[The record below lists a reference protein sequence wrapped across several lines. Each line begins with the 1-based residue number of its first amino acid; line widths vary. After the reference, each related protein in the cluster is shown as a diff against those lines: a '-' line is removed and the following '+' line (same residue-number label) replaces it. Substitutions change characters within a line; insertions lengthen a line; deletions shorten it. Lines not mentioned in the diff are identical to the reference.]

1 MRIVSGWIGKSEWG
15 LHENYIYHIF
25 DLYIHIV
32 SHFLCKVYILSAKGL
47 LTGKVCVLHL
57 HVGPQFSWFYSK
69 VSTEVK
75 GLVIKLDYNEERI
88 QEHYLSCINNFIEFR
103 SVGQRSRRLQNKY
116 KNVEGDT
123 GF

>member
-1 MRIVSGWIGKSEWG
+1 M
-15 LHENYIYHIF
+15 HDNYICHIF

-32 SHFLCKVYILSAKGL
+32 FHFLCKAYILSAKGL
-47 LTGKVCVLHL
+47 LTGKVLCTTLR
-57 HVGPQFSWFYSK
+57 PS
-69 VSTEVK
+69 EVK

-88 QEHYLSCINNFIEFR
+88 QEHYLSCIHNFIEFR
-103 SVGQRSRRLQNKY
+103 SVGQRSRWLQNKY